1 MQNNQRVFYV
11 ISYANIVS
19 WEKETK
25 VIHFRCWRNMK
36 CRDFLNVLSGL
47 SNGYEFKSFHF
58 WNYADHTSLSHDADF
73 TDPELSHLNGLK
85 VINLYSEIDSGLR
98 GYREYAPIW
107 GKGMVDHPRREC
119 FLIPR
124 LCDNC
129 VYVTLSSLVD
139 L

>member
-1 MQNNQRVFYV
+1 MVMNN
-11 ISYANIVS
+11 
-19 WEKETK
+19 
-25 VIHFRCWRNMK
+25 
-36 CRDFLNVLSGL
+36 
-47 SNGYEFKSFHF
+47 
-58 WNYADHTSLSHDADF
+58 ADHTSLSLDADF

-85 VINLYSEIDSGLR
+85 VINLYSESDSGLR

-129 VYVTLSSLVD
+129 VYVT
-139 L
+139 